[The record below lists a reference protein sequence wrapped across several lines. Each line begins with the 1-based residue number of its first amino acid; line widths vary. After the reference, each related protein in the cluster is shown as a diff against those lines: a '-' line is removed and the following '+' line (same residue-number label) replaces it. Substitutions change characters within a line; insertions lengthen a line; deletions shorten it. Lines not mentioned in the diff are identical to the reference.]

1 MRNKNNVKKANI
13 FQAIIVFTLLAFS
26 SFQVV
31 GGDLYPPA
39 DGPNYMGFV
48 DLSSNGY
55 TDVTMGDSFRFDIY
69 GDIHSVIDTIAT
81 ENLTYLPAGIVNFSS
96 VTKGTLFNDVQTLF
110 WLEPVVDGVV
120 NNAAG
125 YCYPLT
131 WAVKTAGIVNNTNAT
146 YARITWDAVSVGTVT
161 TTVASGGTA
170 RIGADPGT
178 TKYTGTIRA
187 HPVRTSSFDASLS
200 TPTLV
205 SFSWSKG
212 AGAVDTVIRA
222 SQSGYPTETT
232 GTEIYNDTGTS
243 TTQAIGAGEHW
254 YYTAW
259 SYGGGLYSL
268 LTQTDQV
275 QSNAPPTF
283 GTPSPTNGTGGQ
295 NPALT
300 WSIPINDPEGNT
312 FNYQI
317 RCSTGQNTGLI
328 TGQTNGTKSISLTS
342 LAYLVTYT
350 VWVNATDP
358 AGSGILSE
366 AWYTFDTKANVP
378 PTQTTPIPSNGTTGT
393 LQTLTWSITLTD
405 SDDLIT
411 WTIQCDNGQ
420 QTSGTNTASGSKSLS
435 LSGLAPLTW
444 YKVWVNVTDGLAWSK
459 EWYRFRTADN
469 TPPVYGTP
477 SPADGAI
484 DRPLSLT
491 WSIPITDD
499 QGDYVTWYLSCSNGH
514 TSSGSGPGSGTT
526 ASIALTGLDY
536 LTTYTVWVNATD
548 ATGSGGW
555 TYDSYTFTTLAN
567 QPPNVPTI
575 IVPSDGQTNVDPNLQ
590 HLRVFV
596 TDPEN
601 HAMDVEYFWG
611 NGTSIG
617 TDVGVKSGHI
627 SQLHI
632 HDLLLEYTNYSWYVN
647 ITDSHGAWTRGPAG
661 APVNNWT
668 FQTGGKRAEG
678 GQLLG
683 LENELLV
690 LVLFEYT
697 PIPGAVITIYQTSV
711 AQGVQTQ
718 GAVISIAATDS
729 GGIRQFALPDGTYM
743 LDVKAPGYKVLTQ
756 TITVATDQ
764 SIIVNLEKTVSEA
777 GYWCILIFILIIVAL
792 LVTILTHRLSLSLTH
807 VGSSL
812 KGTIIVI
819 ILNVIAL
826 ILALLFCWVLL
837 IVGALLFVVEV
848 LWLFGYV
855 GK

>member
-1 MRNKNNVKKANI
+1 MKEKLI
-13 FQAIIVFTLLAFS
+13 AIILLIMMTI
-26 SFQVV
+26 SFPLV
-31 GGDLYPPA
+31 GSTDKGTY
-39 DGPNYMGFV
+39 GPMV
-48 DLSSNGY
+48 DNVMYFKDSPK
-55 TDVTMGDSFRFDIY
+55 DVTIGETFRFDVWCDVNWPIN
-69 GDIHSVIDTIAT
+69 TIAVD
-81 ENLTYLPAGIVNFSS
+81 NLTYLPAGIINDNQLSIATS
-96 VTKGTLFNDVQTLF
+96 KGTIFNDDYTASFVRASDIHDSAGWAAY
-110 WLEPVVDGVV
+110 WLWTIDALPPNPPPVNDTDASAF
-120 NNAAG
+120 NIRWN
-125 YCYPLT
+125 
-131 WAVKTAGIVNNTNAT
+131 
-146 YARITWDAVSVGTVT
+146 AVSCGLATLT
-161 TTVASGGTA
+161 IAEGGTA
-170 RIGADPGT
+170 NGSDYGT
-178 TKYTGTIRA
+178 TKLTGIVRV
-187 HPVRTSSFDASLS
+187 HPAVTSGFDASLS

-232 GTEIYNDTGTS
+232 GTEIYNNTGTS
-243 TTQAIGAGEHW
+243 TTHAIGAGEHW
-254 YYTAW
+254 YYTSW

-283 GTPSPTNGTGGQ
+283 GTPSPANGTGGQ

-317 RCSTGQNTGLI
+317 RCSNGQNTGLI

-342 LAYLVTYT
+342 LAYSITYT

-378 PTQTTPIPSNGTTGT
+378 PTQTTPIPGNGTTGT
-393 LQTLTWSITLTD
+393 LQTLSWSITLTD
-405 SDDLIT
+405 PDDLIT

-444 YKVWVNVTDGLAWSK
+444 YKVWVNLTDGIAWSRA
-459 EWYRFRTADN
+459 WYRFQTADN

-499 QGDYVTWYLSCSNGH
+499 QGDYITWYLSCSNGH

-526 ASIALTGLDY
+526 ASIVLTGLDY

-567 QPPNVPTI
+567 QPPDVPTI
-575 IVPSDGQTNVDPNLQ
+575 IVPSDGQTNVDPNIQ

-601 HAMDVEYFWG
+601 HDMTVEYFWG

-617 TDVGVKSGHI
+617 TEVGVKSGYI

-632 HDLLLEYTNYSWYVN
+632 HDLLIEYTNYSWYVN

-668 FQTGGKRAEG
+668 FQTGGKRVKG
-678 GQLLG
+678 GQFG

-718 GAVISIAATDS
+718 GAVVSIAATDS
-729 GGIRQFALPDGTYM
+729 GGIRQFDLPDGTYM

-756 TITVATDQ
+756 TVTVATDQ
-764 SIIVNLEKTVSEA
+764 SIIVNLEKTVSEL
-777 GYWCILIFILIIVAL
+777 GYWLILIIILIIVAF
-792 LVTILTHRLSLSLTH
+792 LVTILTKRETIGERMGL
-807 VGSSL
+807 
-812 KGTIIVI
+812 IIVVL
-819 ILNVIAL
+819 LNVSAIVL
-826 ILALLFCWVLL
+826 SLLFCWPLM
-837 IVGALLFVVEV
+837 IVGILLFIVEV